1 MNIVLALFTATIMIY
16 TLLATCMFSSYF
28 CEIEIE
34 TKTTYTSVFPSLKR
48 LQFKSFEIKKK
59 KKVRIQNINKKLD
72 RIIPMN
78 SFDNSKSV
86 KATYMFMSRQ
96 LTLSR

>member
-1 MNIVLALFTATIMIY
+1 
-16 TLLATCMFSSYF
+16 MFSSYF

-48 LQFKSFEIKKK
+48 LHLRVSRLKRK